1 MIQIHPGKKH
11 RWTFCSSI
19 SNVFGTRD
27 QKVIATLRT
36 AKWFTC
42 GEVNIYSDKR
52 CYQKFIA
59 DHWNLTSINSEK
71 VVPCGEYDHKRKKK
85 KKSKPETEM
94 PHKDQATSQDSKHFN
109 HMEWVS
115 FSQHNEF
122 RRTSRSQWADNCVCK
137 ISKFKVLM
145 SLKCASTLVPISSFN
160 LLCNT
165 ENKIKLLNYF
175 WEILISERM
184 VMPTGYAMWSA
195 VGPKSDSSSGLYST
209 KLHTNFSQHKTNKPR
224 FSFVAENRIKGR
236 TIILIAQNVLF
247 Y

>member
-42 GEVNIYSDKR
+42 GEVNIYSDKCLCWSLKFNINKQWESCSLWWIR
-52 CYQKFIA
+52 PQK
-59 DHWNLTSINSEK
+59 E
-71 VVPCGEYDHKRKKK
+71 KKK

-184 VMPTGYAMWSA
+184 VTPTGYAMWSA
-195 VGPKSDSSSGLYST
+195 VGPKSDSSSGFLLSYTLTFPNT
-209 KLHTNFSQHKTNKPR
+209 KQINQDFPL
-224 FSFVAENRIKGR
+224 
-236 TIILIAQNVLF
+236 
-247 Y
+247 

>member
-85 KKSKPETEM
+85 KRK
-94 PHKDQATSQDSKHFN
+94 
-109 HMEWVS
+109 VS
-115 FSQHNEF
+115 L
-122 RRTSRSQWADNCVCK
+122 R
-137 ISKFKVLM
+137 
-145 SLKCASTLVPISSFN
+145 LKCHTKTRPPAKTQNTSTIWNECPSVNTMSS
-160 LLCNT
+160 
-165 ENKIKLLNYF
+165 E
-175 WEILISERM
+175 EQADHSE
-184 VMPTGYAMWSA
+184 
-195 VGPKSDSSSGLYST
+195 
-209 KLHTNFSQHKTNKPR
+209 Q
-224 FSFVAENRIKGR
+224 
-236 TIILIAQNVLF
+236 IIVFAR
-247 Y
+247 

>member
-1 MIQIHPGKKH
+1 MLL
-11 RWTFCSSI
+11 S
-19 SNVFGTRD
+19 
-27 QKVIATLRT
+27 KV
-36 AKWFTC
+36 
-42 GEVNIYSDKR
+42 Y
-52 CYQKFIA
+52 A

-71 VVPCGEYDHKRKKK
+71 VVSCGKYDHKRKKK

-184 VMPTGYAMWSA
+184 VMQW
-195 VGPKSDSSSGLYST
+195 VQ
-209 KLHTNFSQHKTNKPR
+209 N
-224 FSFVAENRIKGR
+224 
-236 TIILIAQNVLF
+236 LIALQVCILLSYTLTFPNTKQINQDFPL
-247 Y
+247 